1 MAKKNKKDENETIE
15 NMPEVLD
22 AGEETPVKK
31 KNSGTSKSDKNS
43 SKTKD
48 VFEDYDD
55 LPYDGYSYDIDD
67 ESGEEYLSEDPD
79 GMEDDLAEKEPD
91 DKDLEDCENDF
102 SDQDLMN
109 LDDEI
114 DDLDDDVD
122 DSEDPDLNSLIE
134 AVSAEDL
141 NDDKIND
148 EDDFEFMFIKKLIE
162 NAKETGIIYAD
173 EINDQAGDYKF
184 SDNFFDKIYEQAEK
198 NGITI
203 SGDLNEAKSDGKLF
217 TDSIGTAEGINV
229 EDDVRMYLHDIGKVP
244 LLTFEEE
251 KELAIA
257 IENGDSFARDKLIE
271 SNLRL
276 VVSIAKKYVRRGLLF
291 EDLVSEG
298 NLGLMRAVEKFD
310 YRKGYKFSTYATWW
324 IKQGIQRAIA
334 DQGRTIRIPVHM
346 HEKIN
351 KMVKAQRQLA
361 QELGQ
366 DPTPEQIAKEINET
380 PGQVRDML
388 RIALEPISLETP
400 IGDED
405 ESNIGDF
412 IQDDENNSPL
422 EYSRRENMKIDV
434 DEALQALNER
444 EAQVLIMRFGLDDNK
459 PKTLEDVGKH
469 FNVTRE
475 RIRQIE
481 FKALRKLKHPSRS
494 RKLKD
499 YING

>member
-1 MAKKNKKDENETIE
+1 MAKKTINNDELTNELPAESPNPKKRSSTK
-15 NMPEVLD
+15 
-22 AGEETPVKK
+22 GE
-31 KNSGTSKSDKNS
+31 SRSKSK
-43 SKTKD
+43 KEKD
-48 VFEDYDD
+48 LYGDDYLGGDIRIRDDDDDEKPDDEYYLEEAEAQDDD
-55 LPYDGYSYDIDD
+55 LSDAEPND
-67 ESGEEYLSEDPD
+67 E
-79 GMEDDLAEKEPD
+79 DLQ
-91 DKDLEDCENDF
+91 DCENDF
-102 SDQDLMN
+102 NDQDLMN

-114 DDLDDDVD
+114 DDLDDDSD
-122 DSEDPDLNSLIE
+122 DQEDADLASLLE
-134 AVSAEDL
+134 SVSNEDI

-148 EDDFEFMFIKKLIE
+148 EDDFEYQFIKKLIE

-198 NGITI
+198 NGIII
-203 SGDLNEAKSDGKLF
+203 SGDLNEAKSDGKIY
-217 TDSIGTAEGINV
+217 TDSVGAAEGINV
-229 EDDVRMYLHDIGKVP
+229 EDDVRMYLHDIGKVA
-244 LLTFEEE
+244 LLTFDEE
-251 KELAIA
+251 KELAIR
-257 IENGDSFARDKLIE
+257 IENGDQEARDKLIE

-412 IQDDENNSPL
+412 IQDDETNSPI
-422 EYSRRENMKIDV
+422 EYSRKENLKIDV
-434 DEALQALNER
+434 DEALQNLNER

-499 YING
+499 YVSG

>member
-1 MAKKNKKDENETIE
+1 MARKKKTDIENE
-15 NMPEVLD
+15 NVLLDDEAAD
-22 AGEETPVKK
+22 AEAMKPKK
-31 KNSGTSKSDKNS
+31 KAKGESRTSKSK
-43 SKTKD
+43 SKSELSD
-48 VFEDYDD
+48 LGFDDGIRLPDDDEEPDEDYTEEDLDAQDDD
-55 LPYDGYSYDIDD
+55 LSDAEPND
-67 ESGEEYLSEDPD
+67 E
-79 GMEDDLAEKEPD
+79 DLQ
-91 DKDLEDCENDF
+91 DCENDF
-102 SDQDLMN
+102 NDQDLMN

-114 DDLDDDVD
+114 DDLDDDSD
-122 DSEDPDLNSLIE
+122 DQEDADLASLLE
-134 AVSAEDL
+134 SVSNEDL

-148 EDDFEFMFIKKLIE
+148 EDDFEYQFIKKLIE
-162 NAKETGIIYAD
+162 SAKETGIIYAD

-198 NGITI
+198 NGIII
-203 SGDLNEAKSDGKLF
+203 SGDLNDAKSDGKIY
-217 TDSIGTAEGINV
+217 TDSIGAAEGINV
-229 EDDVRMYLHDIGKVP
+229 EDDVRMYLHDIGKVA

-251 KELAIA
+251 KDLAIR
-257 IENGDSFARDKLIE
+257 IENGDQDARDKLIE

-422 EYSRRENMKIDV
+422 EYSRKENLKIDV
-434 DEALQALNER
+434 DEALQNLNER

-499 YING
+499 YVSG

>member
-1 MAKKNKKDENETIE
+1 MAKTKKTDENDILPVDVAPAET
-15 NMPEVLD
+15 
-22 AGEETPVKK
+22 VKPSRK
-31 KNSGTSKSDKNS
+31 KP
-43 SKTKD
+43 TKESRT
-48 VFEDYDD
+48 VKASEKEEDYDD
-55 LPYDGYSYDIDD
+55 IYEGIRIRNDD
-67 ESGEEYLSEDPD
+67 EST
-79 GMEDDLAEKEPD
+79 DDDYLAEEADETEEEPIEEEPND
-91 DKDLEDCENDF
+91 EDLQDCENDF
-102 SDQDLMN
+102 NDQDLMN

-114 DDLDDDVD
+114 DDLDDDSD
-122 DSEDPDLNSLIE
+122 DTEDADLTSLIE
-134 AVSAEDL
+134 SVSNDDL

-148 EDDFEFMFIKKLIE
+148 EDDFEYQFIKKLIE
-162 NAKETGIIYAD
+162 SAKETGIIYAD

-184 SDNFFDKIYEQAEK
+184 SDNFFDKFYEQAEK
-198 NGITI
+198 NGIII
-203 SGDLNEAKSDGKLF
+203 SGDLNDAKSDGKIY
-217 TDSIGTAEGINV
+217 TDSVGSSEGINV
-229 EDDVRMYLHDIGKVP
+229 EDDVRMYLHDIGKVS
-244 LLTFEEE
+244 LLTFDEE
-251 KELAIA
+251 KDLAIR
-257 IENGDSFARDKLIE
+257 IENGDLEARDKLIE

-412 IQDDENNSPL
+412 IQDDETNSPV
-422 EYSRRENMKIDV
+422 EYSRKENLKIDV
-434 DEALQALNER
+434 DEALQNLNER

-499 YING
+499 YVSG

>member
-1 MAKKNKKDENETIE
+1 
-15 NMPEVLD
+15 MP
-22 AGEETPVKK
+22 KK
-31 KNSGTSKSDKNS
+31 KNQDTDMDELLGAEPSPKKKSSKDKTSKEKASDIADFLPS
-43 SKTKD
+43 D
-48 VFEDYDD
+48 IYHPDD
-55 LPYDGYSYDIDD
+55 DD
-67 ESGEEYLSEDPD
+67 EQPDAEYFEEENDISDEDIGEV
-79 GMEDDLAEKEPD
+79 EPD
-91 DKDLEDCENDF
+91 DQDLQDCENDLNE
-102 SDQDLMN
+102 QDLMN

-114 DDLDDDVD
+114 GDLDESMDDQD
-122 DSEDPDLNSLIE
+122 DADLSSILDQ
-134 AVSAEDL
+134 VSNEDL
-141 NDDKIND
+141 NDEKIND
-148 EDDFEFMFIKKLIE
+148 EDDFEYQFIKKLIDA
-162 NAKETGIIYAD
+162 AKESGGIIYAD

-203 SGDLNEAKSDGKLF
+203 SGDLNESKSDGRIY
-217 TDSIGTAEGINV
+217 TDSIGAAEGINV

-251 KELAIA
+251 KELAIL
-257 IENGDSFARDKLIE
+257 IENGDQAARDKLIE

-412 IQDDENNSPL
+412 IQDDETNSPL
-422 EYSRRENMKIDV
+422 EFSRKENLKIDV

-459 PKTLEDVGKH
+459 PKTLEDVGRH

-499 YING
+499 YVNG

>member
-1 MAKKNKKDENETIE
+1 MARKKKTDIENEK
-15 NMPEVLD
+15 VLLDDEAAD
-22 AGEETPVKK
+22 AEAVKPKK
-31 KNSGTSKSDKNS
+31 KAKSESRTSKSK
-43 SKTKD
+43 SKSELSD
-48 VFEDYDD
+48 LGFDDGIRLPDDDEEPDEDYTEEDLDAQDDD
-55 LPYDGYSYDIDD
+55 LSDAEPND
-67 ESGEEYLSEDPD
+67 E
-79 GMEDDLAEKEPD
+79 DLQ
-91 DKDLEDCENDF
+91 DCENDF
-102 SDQDLMN
+102 NDQDLMN

-114 DDLDDDVD
+114 DELDDDSD
-122 DSEDPDLNSLIE
+122 D
-134 AVSAEDL
+134 AEDADL
-141 NDDKIND
+141 ASLLESVSNEDINEDKIND
-148 EDDFEFMFIKKLIE
+148 EDDFEYQFIKKLIE
-162 NAKETGIIYAD
+162 SSKESGIIYAD

-198 NGITI
+198 NGIII
-203 SGDLNEAKSDGKLF
+203 SGDLNDAKSDGKIY
-217 TDSIGTAEGINV
+217 TDSIGAAEGINV
-229 EDDVRMYLHDIGKVP
+229 EDDVRMYLHDIGKVA

-251 KELAIA
+251 KDLAIR
-257 IENGDSFARDKLIE
+257 IENGDQDARDKLIE

-422 EYSRRENMKIDV
+422 EYSRKENLKIDV
-434 DEALQALNER
+434 DEALQNLNER

-499 YING
+499 YVSG